1 MKDSKYARVTIT
13 IPEHL
18 LEWIDRK
25 AAKDDRPR
33 SYIMAKMV
41 EKIAKEV
48 EAHQSAALSA
58 KPPAA
63 EKERNPDPTDQRGRG
78 PVKKPI
84 RHSVRR

>member
-48 EAHQSAALSA
+48 EAQQSAAPLKSVPDSA
-58 KPPAA
+58 KTPQPKRA
-63 EKERNPDPTDQRGRG
+63 
-78 PVKKPI
+78 
-84 RHSVRR
+84 